1 MKQLTVSMPI
11 AALPEST
18 AAFAKQQLLATI
30 EWLQKEGAADETNL
44 KLLTAIVES
53 ILWSEE
59 SYTRFLQCGFD
70 AAIELFDITSQNW
83 EFEESTSSRHNPRNW
98 DEYKRLAA
106 CADIVINNPP
116 PSLSKVEN
124 GDLKNSSR

>member
-1 MKQLTVSMPI
+1 MKQLTGSIPI

-18 AAFAKQQLLATI
+18 DVSAKEQLIATI
-30 EWLQKEGAADETNL
+30 EWLQKEGAASETNL

-70 AAIELFDITSQNW
+70 AAIELFDISSQNW
-83 EFEESTSSRHNPRNW
+83 EFEESMSSPHNPRNW

-106 CADIVINNPP
+106 CTNIVINNPP
-116 PSLSKVEN
+116 VSRSIGEN
-124 GDLKNSSR
+124 EDLKYSPR

>member
-1 MKQLTVSMPI
+1 MRQLTSFIPI

-18 AAFAKQQLLATI
+18 ATSEKQQLIATI
-30 EWLQKEGAADETNL
+30 EWLYKEGAASETNL

-59 SYTRFLQCGFD
+59 SYTRFLQCGFN

-83 EFEESTSSRHNPRNW
+83 EFQESTSSRHNPRNW
-98 DEYKRLAA
+98 DEYKRLKT
-106 CADIVINNPP
+106 VQVFFKS
-116 PSLSKVEN
+116 SLEVNCDPKM
-124 GDLKNSSR
+124 D